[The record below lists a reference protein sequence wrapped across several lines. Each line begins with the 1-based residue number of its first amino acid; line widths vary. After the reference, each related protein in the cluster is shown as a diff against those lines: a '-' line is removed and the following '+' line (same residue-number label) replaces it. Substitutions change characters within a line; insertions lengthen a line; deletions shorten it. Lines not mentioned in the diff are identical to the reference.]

1 MLKLFWW
8 RDNWTANLYRV
19 FWVIGNEKGRRGKR
33 KLKDVCVCER
43 KKKRDRENKRK
54 REREKERKR
63 KREKEKKREREKER
77 KREREKNIVLLDN
90 F

>member
-1 MLKLFWW
+1 LGHWK
-8 RDNWTANLYRV
+8 RER
-19 FWVIGNEKGRRGKR
+19 EKGKEEIERF
-33 KLKDVCVCER
+33 VCV
-43 KKKRDRENKRK
+43 RERK
-54 REREKERKR
+54 REIERIRGREKERKR